1 MQIPILVLYPVVNT
15 ITYQQRNINISLSQ
29 ARKLPFQIK
38 GTMYGTECSVQ
49 IKGTMYSTEC
59 SVQIEMKYIVKCT
72 VYSLCGIPVEC
83 VDCYSDTPYGN

>member
-15 ITYQQRNINISLSQ
+15 ITYQQRNINSSLSQ

-38 GTMYGTECSVQ
+38 GTMYG
-49 IKGTMYSTEC
+49 TEC